1 MPASSAVNELVSVIS
16 AEVAETTVFISLLQ
30 EEQEALQSG
39 KIDSLEVVAE
49 KKTESLTRLA
59 PYSMHRNRILTDAG
73 YASDRI
79 GIDAWLEARPG
90 DEAVRTVWRQLQ
102 DHAQQAR
109 ELNRING
116 ELIQMR
122 VQQNNQILD
131 VLLSASQ
138 PRGSLYGPDGQ
149 PAQFSGTRIIDSA

>member
-1 MPASSAVNELVSVIS
+1 MPSSSLTNELAAVIS
-16 AEVAETTVFISLLQ
+16 AEAAETAVFISLLQ
-30 EEQEALQSG
+30 EEQEVLQSG
-39 KIDSLEVVAE
+39 KVDNLEVVAG

-59 PYSMHRNRILTDAG
+59 PFAMHRNRILADAG
-73 YASDRI
+73 FASDRV
-79 GIDAWLEARPG
+79 GIDSWLEAHPDDAIR
-90 DEAVRTVWRQLQ
+90 EVWQRLQ
-102 DHAQQAR
+102 AGAREAR

-122 VQQNNQILD
+122 IQQNTQILD